1 MPLVPDVL
9 DEITALAQRKL
20 EAVGL
25 KVGTISTEK
34 NPGGIPGTV
43 LRTSPDL
50 RSSVPEGSAVDL
62 VIIEAAD
69 ALAVPNVV
77 GLSQPNAEEQIK
89 QAGLRV
95 RNVFAEE
102 TINSPAGT
110 VVRTSPGAGGR
121 AAPNSGVDLV
131 IARLAALTV
140 MPDFQFK
147 QVDATVKFLTER
159 GFHVEVEGVAGH
171 PHDGINKQ
179 DPPAGSPLEPGQ
191 LIRFRTLDRD
201 QNA

>member
-43 LRTSPDL
+43 LRTLPDL
-50 RSSVPEGSAVDL
+50 GSSVPEGSAVDL

-77 GLSQPNAEEQIK
+77 GLSQPNAEQQIK

-95 RNVFAEE
+95 RNVFTEE

-131 IARLAALTV
+131 IAGLPALTV
-140 MPDFQFK
+140 MPDFL
-147 QVDATVKFLTER
+147 DAMVEPTVKFLTER
-159 GFHVEVEGVAGH
+159 GFRVEVEGRGH
-171 PHDGINKQ
+171 LRVIIAKQ
-179 DPPAGSPLEPGQ
+179 NPTAGSPLEPGQ
-191 LIRFRTLDRD
+191 IIHFRTLDSSP
-201 QNA
+201 

>member
-9 DEITALAQRKL
+9 DEITAIAQRKL

-50 RSSVPEGSAVDL
+50 GSSVPEGSAVDL

-77 GLSQPNAEEQIK
+77 GLSQPNAEQQIK

-95 RNVFAEE
+95 SNVFTEE
-102 TINSPAGT
+102 TINSPRGT
-110 VVRTSPGAGGR
+110 VVRTSPGAGGP

-131 IARLAALTV
+131 IA
-140 MPDFQFK
+140 
-147 QVDATVKFLTER
+147 
-159 GFHVEVEGVAGH
+159 GFR
-171 PHDGINKQ
+171 
-179 DPPAGSPLEPGQ
+179 S
-191 LIRFRTLDRD
+191 
-201 QNA
+201 

>member
-50 RSSVPEGSAVDL
+50 GSSVPEGSAVDL

-77 GLSQPNAEEQIK
+77 GLSQPNAEQQIK

-95 RNVFAEE
+95 RNVFTEE
-102 TINSPAGT
+102 TINSPAGNGGAHLP
-110 VVRTSPGAGGR
+110 RCGWTSGAEQWRRPRDRRVAGPDR
-121 AAPNSGVDLV
+121 D
-131 IARLAALTV
+131 ARLSGRHGGA
-140 MPDFQFK
+140 DGQISH
-147 QVDATVKFLTER
+147 R
-159 GFHVEVEGVAGH
+159 EG
-171 PHDGINKQ
+171 
-179 DPPAGSPLEPGQ
+179 L
-191 LIRFRTLDRD
+191 
-201 QNA
+201 